1 MSSAARAYLWRS
13 LPFVA
18 VGGTGAILYAI
29 YKRNHGQSNANVKV
43 IEQEKPENN
52 TESAATE
59 QQSEDA
65 EKIVDN
71 NICSGGDKSKPEEP
85 VVLEEDCAK
94 VERSQESCSSIQD
107 TLNNPQLSF
116 ESTEAAGSMNEGQ
129 KYEAGDH
136 EVDGADSPVDS
147 KTEDVSDAIVV
158 EAAEAEVGDAIVADA
173 AEAEEEKADNNT
185 EVTATEQQSEDAEK
199 IAENNNIYSGGDNS
213 KPEEPV
219 VLEEDCVKVERPQES
234 CSSIQ
239 DILKNQQPSFDWTEA
254 AGSIHEAQEYEAG
267 DRVGYEDDGAD
278 SPVGS
283 EVSADSGRASGG
295 MACSL
300 SPGVGDGESEMLPM
314 YEFEIPNTLVG
325 LIIGI
330 RGKTIKELCIRADV
344 KMIIRPHHNPEKT
357 DTHQICT
364 VEGKRDCINKCLRLL
379 RRRFPSNR
387 FPDLNLKPV
396 MPPPVP
402 CPAAEIFGSQP
413 TNLSLPDGVRCEV
426 VVSSMLNPGHFFVQ
440 QPTHPTFSQLQRL
453 DRYMLGIYSQ
463 TAGIPDLPQ
472 PCAIGLLCVAPSLSG
487 WFRAVTMAYYEDQ
500 DEVLVRYVDYGGYAR
515 LPRSDLRQI
524 RTDLMTLPFQA
535 TECYLA
541 NVQPADGTSQWSE
554 QANEEFQQL
563 YMNKIVEASVI
574 GYNVEDQIPVVE
586 LFTLNGENKSIKLDK
601 YLLDKD
607 LAKLAD
613 PSKVVPV
620 LPK

>member
-1 MSSAARAYLWRS
+1 MYRAVTVRSPLFVSSLLPAAVRVFSIALCVDIMSFAARANLLRTLPYVVVGGAGVLLAIYIQKRS
-13 LPFVA
+13 VA
-18 VGGTGAILYAI
+18 VEVDSDSA
-29 YKRNHGQSNANVKV
+29 
-43 IEQEKPENN
+43 ENCVA
-52 TESAATE
+52 TEVDNETVDNCAATE
-59 QQSEDA
+59 
-65 EKIVDN
+65 VDN
-71 NICSGGDKSKPEEP
+71 ETVDNC
-85 VVLEEDCAK
+85 VVAEVNSETVENCVAAK
-94 VERSQESCSSIQD
+94 VD
-107 TLNNPQLSF
+107 
-116 ESTEAAGSMNEGQ
+116 NETVDNCVT
-129 KYEAGDH
+129 A
-136 EVDGADSPVDS
+136 EVDSDPVENCVA
-147 KTEDVSDAIVV
+147 TEVDNETV
-158 EAAEAEVGDAIVADA
+158 ENCVAAKEDIAAVENYVAAEVDTDGVENCVAVNDRVGYEELDSLVAH
-173 AEAEEEKADNNT
+173 
-185 EVTATEQQSEDAEK
+185 
-199 IAENNNIYSGGDNS
+199 
-213 KPEEPV
+213 
-219 VLEEDCVKVERPQES
+219 ES
-234 CSSIQ
+234 IH
-239 DILKNQQPSFDWTEA
+239 DLLKNQQPSFDWTEA
-254 AGSIHEAQEYEAG
+254 AGDH
-267 DRVGYEDDGAD
+267 VGYEDAD

-300 SPGVGDGESEMLPM
+300 SPGVGDGEHELLPM

-330 RGKTIKELCIRADV
+330 RGKTIKELCVRADV
-344 KMIIRPHHNPEKT
+344 KMIIRPHHNPEKA

-396 MPPPVP
+396 MPPPMP

-413 TNLSLPDGVRCEV
+413 TNLALPDAVRCEV

-463 TAGIPDLPQ
+463 TTGIPDLPQ

-500 DEVLVRYVDYGGYAR
+500 DEVLIRYVDYGGYAR

-541 NVQPADGTSQWSE
+541 NVQPADGTSQWGE
-554 QANEEFQQL
+554 LANEEFQQL
-563 YMNKIVEASVI
+563 FMNKIVEARVV
-574 GYNVEDQIPVVE
+574 GYNIEDQIPVVE
-586 LFTLNGENKSIKLDK
+586 LFALNGDSQQLKLDK

-607 LAKLAD
+607 LAKAAD

-620 LPK
+620 SPQ

>member
-1 MSSAARAYLWRS
+1 MILPPQTSLECPSSNTLSKPFVIGGHGAFPFVYSVPTHIPPPPMPKGMKYWLRQNVFNNASSSASEAS
-13 LPFVA
+13 
-18 VGGTGAILYAI
+18 
-29 YKRNHGQSNANVKV
+29 SSD
-43 IEQEKPENN
+43 
-52 TESAATE
+52 ES
-59 QQSEDA
+59 
-65 EKIVDN
+65 
-71 NICSGGDKSKPEEP
+71 
-85 VVLEEDCAK
+85 
-94 VERSQESCSSIQD
+94 
-107 TLNNPQLSF
+107 
-116 ESTEAAGSMNEGQ
+116 
-129 KYEAGDH
+129 
-136 EVDGADSPVDS
+136 
-147 KTEDVSDAIVV
+147 
-158 EAAEAEVGDAIVADA
+158 
-173 AEAEEEKADNNT
+173 
-185 EVTATEQQSEDAEK
+185 
-199 IAENNNIYSGGDNS
+199 
-213 KPEEPV
+213 
-219 VLEEDCVKVERPQES
+219 
-234 CSSIQ
+234 
-239 DILKNQQPSFDWTEA
+239 
-254 AGSIHEAQEYEAG
+254 
-267 DRVGYEDDGAD
+267 
-278 SPVGS
+278 
-283 EVSADSGRASGG
+283 VSADSGRASGG

>member
-1 MSSAARAYLWRS
+1 MSFAARANLLRTLPYVVVGGAGVLLAIYIQKRS
-13 LPFVA
+13 VA
-18 VGGTGAILYAI
+18 VEVDSDSA
-29 YKRNHGQSNANVKV
+29 
-43 IEQEKPENN
+43 ENCV
-52 TESAATE
+52 ATE
-59 QQSEDA
+59 
-65 EKIVDN
+65 VDN
-71 NICSGGDKSKPEEP
+71 ETVDNC
-85 VVLEEDCAK
+85 VVAEVNSETVENCVAAK
-94 VERSQESCSSIQD
+94 VD
-107 TLNNPQLSF
+107 
-116 ESTEAAGSMNEGQ
+116 NETVDNCVT
-129 KYEAGDH
+129 A
-136 EVDGADSPVDS
+136 EVDSDPVENCVA
-147 KTEDVSDAIVV
+147 TEVDNETV
-158 EAAEAEVGDAIVADA
+158 ENCVAAKEDIAAVENYVAAEVDTDGVENCVAVNDRVGYEELDSLVAH
-173 AEAEEEKADNNT
+173 
-185 EVTATEQQSEDAEK
+185 
-199 IAENNNIYSGGDNS
+199 
-213 KPEEPV
+213 
-219 VLEEDCVKVERPQES
+219 ES
-234 CSSIQ
+234 IH
-239 DILKNQQPSFDWTEA
+239 DLLKNQQPSFDWTEA
-254 AGSIHEAQEYEAG
+254 AGDH
-267 DRVGYEDDGAD
+267 VGYEDAD

-300 SPGVGDGESEMLPM
+300 SPGVGDGEHELLPM

-330 RGKTIKELCIRADV
+330 RGKTIKELCVRADV
-344 KMIIRPHHNPEKT
+344 KMIIRPHHNPEKA

-396 MPPPVP
+396 MPPPMP

-413 TNLSLPDGVRCEV
+413 TNLALPDAVRCEV

-463 TAGIPDLPQ
+463 TTGIPDLPQ

-500 DEVLVRYVDYGGYAR
+500 DEVLIRYVDYGGYAR

-541 NVQPADGTSQWSE
+541 NVQPADGTSQWGE
-554 QANEEFQQL
+554 LANEEFQQL
-563 YMNKIVEASVI
+563 FMNKIVEARVV
-574 GYNVEDQIPVVE
+574 GYNIEDQIPVVE
-586 LFTLNGENKSIKLDK
+586 LFALNGDSQQLKLDK

-607 LAKLAD
+607 LAKAAD

-620 LPK
+620 SPQ